1 MFTKLKQAFNRA
13 ITSLD
18 THSEIVR
25 AHTEALKLQT
35 EVVRAL
41 IPELKSSIAAVER
54 EVKYLAESERREL
67 QRRGNPHK
75 F

>member
-25 AHTEALKLQT
+25 AQTQAVNLQA
-35 EVVRAL
+35 EVLRAL
-41 IPELKSSIAAVER
+41 IASIAAVEQQ
-54 EVKYLAESERREL
+54 VKYLADSERREL
-67 QRRGNPHK
+67 QRRGHPND